1 METGPVS
8 SNRWSENFAFWS
20 LLKTFFI
27 NSFLSKCFL
36 TIDHFSAYYDM
47 TPRYEARRCVRQRR
61 TFATSAR
68 TPVVVATKALG
79 PAYLGAVL
87 LHAESQTSAWHCSTL
102 EVWAFHAEF
111 LAGGLLFIWSR
122 QNQWGQGQRVDSISL
137 RFGQGRRQRRVG
149 RVPGMAWVM
158 NSGRNSFSP
167 CEPCCPGVKAR
178 AFCL

>member
-1 METGPVS
+1 VS
-8 SNRWSENFAFWS
+8 DNAE
-20 LLKTFFI
+20 LL
-27 NSFLSKCFL
+27 
-36 TIDHFSAYYDM
+36 
-47 TPRYEARRCVRQRR
+47 PRQRGLR
-61 TFATSAR
+61 SQLPRRRWAPRTSA
-68 TPVVVATKALG
+68 L
-79 PAYLGAVL
+79 L

-111 LAGGLLFIWSR
+111 PAGGLLFIWSR